1 MILSEETIRG
11 CLSFLDLVDRLG
23 KGEIRRKAEPLV
35 DIYEISTKDLEKI
48 VVFWEN
54 NRKEMKIN

>member
-23 KGEIRRKAEPLV
+23 KGEIRRKAEHLV